1 MRRSSLFNS
10 GVRVPGRHSTF
21 SLFRLAAAFV
31 LTLVVLVCSAPLSSA
46 QHGALS
52 APADLQRLVQT
63 AATIVRG
70 HVVSAVVEPH
80 PQFANLQT
88 VVVTLSVSKVLK
100 GDAGATFTF
109 RQFVWEPQDVET
121 AAGYRKSPELLL
133 FLNPNS
139 QYGLTSP
146 VGLEQGRFHIVR
158 DAKGNAFASNGRR
171 NAGLFD
177 QLDTKAAEQ
186 GIALSPQARALAAK
200 PSGGVPLAALE
211 DAVSALARAQR

>member
-1 MRRSSLFNS
+1 MPTSHDSKVSPFC
-10 GVRVPGRHSTF
+10 
-21 SLFRLAAAFV
+21 LAAALGLALMASMCF
-31 LTLVVLVCSAPLSSA
+31 APRSSA
-46 QHGALS
+46 QRGALT

-63 AATIVRG
+63 AGTIVRG

-88 VVVTLSVSKVLK
+88 VVVTLSVSRVLK
-100 GDAGATFTF
+100 GEAGATFTF
-109 RQFVWEPQDVET
+109 RQFIWDVQDVET

-146 VGLEQGRFHIVR
+146 VGLEQGRFVIQR
-158 DAKGNAFASNGRR
+158 DAKGNAFASNGRH

-177 QLDTKAAEQ
+177 QLESKAADQ

-200 PSGGVPLAALE
+200 PSGAAPLAAFE
-211 DAVSALARAQR
+211 DAIGALVGTQR

>member
-1 MRRSSLFNS
+1 M
-10 GVRVPGRHSTF
+10 PGRHSKLL
-21 SLFRLAAAFV
+21 LFRVAAAFV
-31 LTLVVLVCSAPLSSA
+31 LTFLVLVCSPPESSA
-46 QHGALS
+46 QHGALT

-88 VVVTLSVSKVLK
+88 VVVTLTVSKVLK

-109 RQFVWEPQDVET
+109 RQFIWDIQDVET

-146 VGLEQGRFHIVR
+146 VGLEQGRFRIER
-158 DAKGNAFASNGRR
+158 DVKGNAFASNGRH

-177 QLDTKAAEQ
+177 QLDVKASAQ
-186 GIALSPQARALAAK
+186 GITLSPQARALAAK
-200 PSGGVPLAALE
+200 PSGGVPLAVLE
-211 DAVSALARAQR
+211 EAVSALVGAQR